1 MESLR
6 EFIRPEL
13 LVLIPVL
20 YIIGVALKTSGSFP
34 DKHIPLALGL
44 IGVALAAVYIASTI
58 SFAGAAEVLSA
69 IFMAVTQGV
78 LCAGASVYFN
88 QVIKQEGK
96 DE

>member
-20 YIIGVALKTSGSFP
+20 YIIGAALKKSGMFP
-34 DKHIPLALGL
+34 DKHIPITLGL
-44 IGVALAAVYIASTI
+44 IGVVLAAIYIASTV
-58 SFAGAAEVLSA
+58 SFVGSAEVFSA
-69 IFMAVTQGV
+69 IFMAITQGV

-96 DE
+96 SE

>member
-20 YIIGVALKTSGSFP
+20 YIIGAGLKVSGTFP
-34 DKHIPLALGL
+34 NKHIPITLGL
-44 IGVALAAVYIASTI
+44 VGIALAAVYIASTV
-58 SFAGAAEVLSA
+58 SFVGTAEVFSA
-69 IFMAVTQGV
+69 IFMAITQGV